1 MRRSSFETPTGLL
14 EYTITRRS
22 RVTKRLH
29 MELDENGGLV
39 VVAPRHWSKAHINTT
54 LSQNTSRVERFL
66 VKARRRQLEPLLYV
80 NGELH
85 FYLGESY
92 PLAILPGLGRKAGV
106 ELSGNEIRINI
117 NRHDPEGIRVALMTW
132 YHKQALKIFSAR
144 LQTIAGR
151 ADWVGDRPVP
161 LKLRRMKRTWG
172 NCSSG
177 CVIKLNTHLI
187 KAPLLIIDS
196 VIAHELCH
204 LEEMNHS
211 QAFYALLERLNPHW
225 RQNRAWLR
233 SEGNNY
239 LL

>member
-1 MRRSSFETPTGLL
+1 MRRLTLKTRTGSF
-14 EYTITRRS
+14 EYTITHRP

-29 MELDENGGLV
+29 MELDEQGELV
-39 VVAPRHWSKAHINTT
+39 VVAPRHWSKKYIRTT
-54 LSQNTSRVERFL
+54 LSQNTSRIEHFL
-66 VKARRRQLEPLLYV
+66 VRARQRQLEPLLYE

-92 PLAILPGLGRKAGV
+92 PLAVLPGLGRKTGV

-117 NRHDPEGIRVALMTW
+117 NRHDPEGIRIALQTW
-132 YHKQALKIFSAR
+132 YREQALKIFSGR
-144 LQTIAGR
+144 LQIIAGR
-151 ADWVGDRPVP
+151 ADWVGDRSVP

-177 CVIKLNTHLI
+177 GVIKLNTHLI

-204 LEEMNHS
+204 LKEMNHS
-211 QAFYALLERLNPHW
+211 KAFYALLERLNPHW

-233 SEGNNY
+233 SEGNAY

>member
-1 MRRSSFETPTGLL
+1 MRRLNFKTSTGLL

-29 MELDENGGLV
+29 MELDDNGGLV

-66 VKARRRQLEPLLYV
+66 TRARQRQLEPLLYV

-85 FYLGESY
+85 FYLGQSY
-92 PLAILPGLGRKAGV
+92 PLAILPGSGRKTGV
-106 ELSGNEIRINI
+106 ELSGSEIRINI
-117 NRHDPEGIRVALMTW
+117 SRHDPEGVRVALQTW
-132 YHKQALKIFSAR
+132 YRRQALKVFRTR
-144 LQTIAGR
+144 LQIVAGR

-177 CVIKLNTHLI
+177 GVIKLNTHLI

-196 VIAHELCH
+196 VVAHELCH
-204 LEEMNHS
+204 LMEMNHS
-211 QAFYALLERLNPHW
+211 KAFYALLEQLNPHW

-233 SEGNNY
+233 SEGNAY

>member
-1 MRRSSFETPTGLL
+1 MRRLSFKTPTGLL

-29 MELDENGGLV
+29 MELDESGGLV
-39 VVAPRHWSKAHINTT
+39 VVAPRHWSKAHINAT
-54 LSQNTSRVERFL
+54 LSQNTSRVARFL
-66 VKARRRQLEPLLYV
+66 IRARQRQQKPLLYV

-85 FYLGESY
+85 FYLGESL
-92 PLAILPGLGRKAGV
+92 PLVILPGSGQKTSV
-106 ELSGNEIRINI
+106 ELSGNEFRIKTCQV
-117 NRHDPEGIRVALMTW
+117 DPEGIRLALQTW
-132 YHKQALKIFSAR
+132 YHKQALKVFNER

-172 NCSSG
+172 NCSSAG
-177 CVIKLNTHLI
+177 VIKLNTHLI
-187 KAPLLIIDS
+187 KTPVLIIDS

-204 LEEMNHS
+204 LKEMNHGK
-211 QAFYALLERLNPHW
+211 AFYALLERLNPHW

-233 SEGNNY
+233 SEGNTY

>member
-1 MRRSSFETPTGLL
+1 MRRLSFETPSGLL
-14 EYTITRRS
+14 EYSITRRS

-39 VVAPRHWSKAHINTT
+39 VVAPRHWSKAHINAT
-54 LSQNTSRVERFL
+54 LSQNTARVERFL
-66 VKARRRQLEPLLYV
+66 IRARRRQLEPLLYV

-85 FYLGESY
+85 FYLGECY
-92 PLAILPGLGRKAGV
+92 PLAILPGSGRKTGV
-106 ELSGNEIRINI
+106 KFSGNEIRIEI
-117 NRHDPEGIRVALMTW
+117 YQYDPGRIRVALQSW
-132 YHKQALKIFSAR
+132 YHKQALNVFKTR

-177 CVIKLNTHLI
+177 GVIKLNTHLI

-204 LEEMNHS
+204 LVEMNHGK
-211 QAFYALLERLNPHW
+211 AFYALLERLNPHW

-233 SEGNNY
+233 SEGNTY

>member
-1 MRRSSFETPTGLL
+1 MRRLTLKTRTGSL
-14 EYTITRRS
+14 EYTITHRP

-29 MELDENGGLV
+29 MELDEQGELV
-39 VVAPRHWSKAHINTT
+39 VVAPRHWSKSHIRTT
-54 LSQNTSRVERFL
+54 LSLNTSRIEHFL
-66 VKARRRQLEPLLYV
+66 VRARQRQLEPLLYV
-80 NGELH
+80 NTELH

-92 PLAILPGLGRKAGV
+92 PLAILPCLGRKTGV

-117 NRHDPEGIRVALMTW
+117 NRHDPEGIRIALQTW
-132 YHKQALKIFSAR
+132 YRKQALKIFSGR
-144 LQTIAGR
+144 LQIIAGK
-151 ADWVGDRPVP
+151 ADWVGDRSVP

-177 CVIKLNTHLI
+177 GVIKLNTHLI
-187 KAPLLIIDS
+187 KAPLLMIDS

-204 LEEMNHS
+204 LKEMNHS
-211 QAFYALLERLNPHW
+211 KAFYALLERLNPQW

-233 SEGNNY
+233 SEGNAY